1 MSSEA
6 DGRSVRTE
14 GDDGEAVEDR
24 AWRLRA
30 AFAVSSTGDWI
41 YRLAVPLLVLQ
52 TTGSAVSTAFAYT
65 LEFIPYILVGLVAGV
80 LTDRADRRRVMVRCD
95 LLSALIAV
103 EIAVVA
109 SFARPS
115 LLLLYLSVFALAC
128 VRPFYFPAFQ
138 GLLVDKYRGPR
149 LVRLNSWTQAVDSLL
164 TLLGPVA
171 GAAVVVAVGATAAS
185 LANAVTFIASAL
197 LVASI
202 SYRRPATTTPAAR
215 GLRGIGADFVAG
227 IRIVLSSRFV
237 VIGAAV
243 ITIGN
248 LAIFVIEGNLFYLA
262 VNVEELPRIAV
273 GIVFAGQGAGSVI
286 GAMLAPR
293 LIERVGTRAAL
304 WVGVAISA
312 FAMCLPVLWPHWPM
326 VLVAWTIQGVST
338 SFVVVAYFTAR
349 QQADPGGRDRAGRV
363 GDPRRRVHGPAGGGA
378 AGRLPAGAVRVG
390 ADHIRVGRGDRGGV
404 AGRARGGLGGEVAE
418 PVTGRGGA
426 GLIPRPAT
434 ALAGRAEIV
443 RGNRLTSAANATAE
457 E

>member
-14 GDDGEAVEDR
+14 GDVPDGVAPSGGVAPPDGAAPPDGDGVAPADGEAVEDR

-349 QQADPGGRDRAGRV
+349 QQLIPADAIGRAASVTRAV
-363 GDPRRRVHGPAGGGA
+363 AYTA
-378 AGRLPAGAVRVG
+378 LPVG
-390 ADHIRVGRGDRGGV
+390 AL
-404 AGRARGGLGGEVAE
+404 LGGYLLERSGSVRTIFGWAAAIEAVLLVVPVVGWAAKSRSRSPAAAE
-418 PVTGRGGA
+418 PG
-426 GLIPRPAT
+426 
-434 ALAGRAEIV
+434 
-443 RGNRLTSAANATAE
+443 
-457 E
+457 